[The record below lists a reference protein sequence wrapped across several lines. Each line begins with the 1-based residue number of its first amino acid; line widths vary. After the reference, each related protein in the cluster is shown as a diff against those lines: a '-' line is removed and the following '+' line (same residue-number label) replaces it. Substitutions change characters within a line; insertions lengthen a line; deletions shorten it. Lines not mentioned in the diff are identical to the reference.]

1 VFGGLNRLLSVT
13 VVAGALLTAFLVGP
27 AAAAGCGTGT
37 SAVSVYKECQ
47 QTGGGG
53 KPSSKSSKGSHQG
66 SGSVSAKTKTQHL
79 SSNTQKAL
87 DKSGKDKKALA
98 KLVKSYGLGRQLQT
112 VGGGSTTTTPSAV
125 GSAFDLSSGPTA
137 LLIVLAGTAIL
148 LLGGSGMRVWR
159 TRRRA

>member
-13 VVAGALLTAFLVGP
+13 VVAGAVLAALLGGP
-27 AAAAGCGTGT
+27 AAASGCGGGI
-37 SAVSVYKECQ
+37 SAVNVYKECQ

-53 KPSSKSSKGSHQG
+53 KSSGKSSKSSSG
-66 SGSVSAKTKTQHL
+66 SGSGTTTPQHL
-79 SSNTQKAL
+79 SSNTKKAL
-87 DKSGKDKKALA
+87 DESGKDKKELA
-98 KLVKSYGLGRQLQT
+98 KIVKSYGLGRQLQS
-112 VGGGSTTTTPSAV
+112 VGPASTTTPSAV
-125 GSAFDLSSGPTA
+125 GSAFDLHSGPTA